1 MKNVCTTLSIM
12 LDIGDILDLKKKSTN
27 VLKTVNSHRTLDAG
41 TLIKHIQVSELQV

>member
-1 MKNVCTTLSIM
+1 MYNIKYNAWHRRHTWFE
-12 LDIGDILDLKKKSTN
+12 KKSTN